1 MISGSALGPSYI
13 VFIGMSHSTLR
24 RHRTSRRGHQQSEY
38 DRSRKSYETRHALGE
53 EDRRQP
59 LASFDSR
66 FIGRAPCVEKLHELL
81 ARAVI
86 VPFAIAFHD
95 CEQMFERVKPAAFAV
110 ERERKIE
117 PGLMVELIG
126 GDLLFKLADR
136 SDRLGL
142 FGEVARGAR
151 RRRAGAAF

>member
-1 MISGSALGPSYI
+1 
-13 VFIGMSHSTLR
+13 MSHSSLR
-24 RHRTSRRGHQQSEY
+24 RHRTSRYRHYQSGH
-38 DRSRKSYETRHALGE
+38 DRSRQSYETGHALGE
-53 EDRRQP
+53 QDRRQA

-66 FIGRAPCVEKLHELL
+66 FIGRTPCVEKLHELL

-117 PGLMVELIG
+117 P
-126 GDLLFKLADR
+126 
-136 SDRLGL
+136 
-142 FGEVARGAR
+142 
-151 RRRAGAAF
+151 